1 MKIDSIGRDVAYIKH
16 SLKNCRISP
25 SNEGKT
31 QETQG
36 SYAHL
41 FVTQASRTYSHATSM
56 LAKDSFGTAVGL
68 REERVL
74 VAMTV
79 ALGEAGQPYVP
90 SVDAYAEQR
99 LFSIENTVTPELGGR
114 CAVLH

>member
-41 FVTQASRTYSHATSM
+41 FVTHVERYSKVSGGVRG
-56 LAKDSFGTAVGL
+56 LA
-68 REERVL
+68 
-74 VAMTV
+74 
-79 ALGEAGQPYVP
+79 
-90 SVDAYAEQR
+90 
-99 LFSIENTVTPELGGR
+99 
-114 CAVLH
+114 